1 MFFPLNNVIILV
13 INWSGCMN
21 YYELLGVSETA
32 TTEEIKHAYKI
43 QIKKWHPDINKS
55 EEAINISVKLNEA
68 KEILLDET
76 KRENYDRF
84 LKEQQEE
91 TYNKYVYNKN
101 NSQEE
106 SDYSKYNN
114 YEKEFLT
121 KWQYLYSWIK
131 YSNVKKYRKILGIIE
146 VLLESLFCFLIKIL
160 LIVFAFTCNLGSVT
174 ILFICNIIAPF
185 VGLAMLIFIFK
196 ILTSGLSTTMSN
208 DNNLFMVLVI
218 YYLVYLFSYILPKI
232 SELILSPKVFDILY
246 NKIDI
251 NLFKKCVGYKE
262 Y

>member
-1 MFFPLNNVIILV
+1 
-13 INWSGCMN
+13 MN

-55 EEAINISVKLNEA
+55 EEAINISIKLNEA

-76 KRENYDRF
+76 KRAEYDRF

-101 NSQEE
+101 NKQEE
-106 SDYSKYNN
+106 SYNN
-114 YEKEFLT
+114 KYEQNYEQEMVT

-131 YSNVKKYRKILGIIE
+131 YAKVKKYRKVLGVTG

-218 YYLVYLFSYILPKI
+218 YYFVYLFSYILPKI

>member
-1 MFFPLNNVIILV
+1 
-13 INWSGCMN
+13 MN

-55 EEAINISVKLNEA
+55 EEAINISIKLNEA

-76 KRENYDRF
+76 KRAEYDRF

-101 NSQEE
+101 NKQEE
-106 SDYSKYNN
+106 SYNN
-114 YEKEFLT
+114 KYEQNYEQEMVT

-131 YSNVKKYRKILGIIE
+131 YAKVKKYRKVLGVTG

-246 NKIDI
+246 YKIVI
-251 NLFKKCVGYKE
+251 YLFKKCVIYK
-262 Y
+262 

>member
-1 MFFPLNNVIILV
+1 
-13 INWSGCMN
+13 MN

-55 EEAINISVKLNEA
+55 EEAINISIKLNEA

-76 KRENYDRF
+76 KRAEYDRF

-106 SDYSKYNN
+106 SYNN
-114 YEKEFLT
+114 KYEQNYEQEMVT

-131 YSNVKKYRKILGIIE
+131 YAKVKKYRKVLGVTG

-160 LIVFAFTCNLGSVT
+160 LIVFAFACNLGSVT

>member
-1 MFFPLNNVIILV
+1 
-13 INWSGCMN
+13 MN

-55 EEAINISVKLNEA
+55 EEAINISIKLNEA

-76 KRENYDRF
+76 KRAEYDRF

-101 NSQEE
+101 NKQEE
-106 SDYSKYNN
+106 SYNN
-114 YEKEFLT
+114 KYEQNYEQEMVT

-131 YSNVKKYRKILGIIE
+131 YAKVKKYRKVLGVTG

>member
-1 MFFPLNNVIILV
+1 
-13 INWSGCMN
+13 MN

-32 TTEEIKHAYKI
+32 TTEEIKHAYKM

-55 EEAINISVKLNEA
+55 EEAINISIKLNEA

-76 KRENYDRF
+76 KRAEYDRF

-101 NSQEE
+101 NKQEE
-106 SDYSKYNN
+106 SYNN
-114 YEKEFLT
+114 KYEQNYEQEMVT

-131 YSNVKKYRKILGIIE
+131 YAKVKKYRKVLGVTG

-160 LIVFAFTCNLGSVT
+160 LIVFAFACNLGSVT

>member
-1 MFFPLNNVIILV
+1 
-13 INWSGCMN
+13 MN

-32 TTEEIKHAYKI
+32 TTEEIKHAYKM

-55 EEAINISVKLNEA
+55 EEAINISIKLNEA

-76 KRENYDRF
+76 KRAEYDRF

-101 NSQEE
+101 NKQEE
-106 SDYSKYNN
+106 SYNN
-114 YEKEFLT
+114 KYEQNYEQEMVT

-131 YSNVKKYRKILGIIE
+131 YAKVKKYRKVLGVTG

-160 LIVFAFTCNLGSVT
+160 LIVFAFTCNLGGVT

>member
-1 MFFPLNNVIILV
+1 
-13 INWSGCMN
+13 MN

-32 TTEEIKHAYKI
+32 TTEEIKHAYKM

-55 EEAINISVKLNEA
+55 EEAINISIKLNEA

-76 KRENYDRF
+76 KRAEYDRF

-106 SDYSKYNN
+106 SYNN
-114 YEKEFLT
+114 KYEQNYEQEMVT

-131 YSNVKKYRKILGIIE
+131 YAKVKKYRKVLGVTG

-160 LIVFAFTCNLGSVT
+160 LIVFAFACNLGSVT

-251 NLFKKCVGYKE
+251 NLFKKCVGYKK

>member
-1 MFFPLNNVIILV
+1 
-13 INWSGCMN
+13 MN

-55 EEAINISVKLNEA
+55 EEAINISIKLNEA

-76 KRENYDRF
+76 KRAEYDRF

-101 NSQEE
+101 NKQEE
-106 SDYSKYNN
+106 SYNN
-114 YEKEFLT
+114 KYEQNYEQEMVT

-131 YSNVKKYRKILGIIE
+131 YAKVKKYRKVLGVTG

-160 LIVFAFTCNLGSVT
+160 LIVFAFACNLGSVT

>member
-1 MFFPLNNVIILV
+1 M
-13 INWSGCMN
+13 
-21 YYELLGVSETA
+21 
-32 TTEEIKHAYKI
+32 
-43 QIKKWHPDINKS
+43 
-55 EEAINISVKLNEA
+55 
-68 KEILLDET
+68 
-76 KRENYDRF
+76 KRENEKF
-84 LKEQQEE
+84 LK
-91 TYNKYVYNKN
+91 
-101 NSQEE
+101 
-106 SDYSKYNN
+106 
-114 YEKEFLT
+114 KERIKRKLGQFAKPMVFL
-121 KWQYLYSWIK
+121 LLLVLGI
-131 YSNVKKYRKILGIIE
+131 VYRKRLTQDFKDFKKEYIKVALKNWIIGLG
-146 VLLESLFCFLIKIL
+146 VM
-160 LIVFAFTCNLGSVT
+160 
-174 ILFICNIIAPF
+174 FICNIIAPF